1 MPRFTLKRALEFAV
15 TVEAVGARAYRQLAA
30 KLKNDEEIA
39 GVFKQLAKDET
50 AHERHFRSLLEKTPP
65 EPGPKDYDEGMG
77 VLKAMSLSEF
87 FSTRTGLKKDLAG
100 IKTRD
105 QALSRAFEL
114 ERATLNYYRAMQDV
128 MPRGGRALDD
138 VIAAEKQHLLKV
150 MQYLIT
156 GAKFRGLSD
165 SH

>member
-1 MPRFTLKRALEFAV
+1 MSKFTLKRALQFAV
-15 TVEAVGARAYRQLAA
+15 TTEAIGARAYRQLAQ
-30 KLKNDEEIA
+30 KLKNDQELA
-39 GVFKQLAKDET
+39 GVFKQLARDEA
-50 AHERHFRSLLEKTPP
+50 AHEKYFRSLLEKTQSDS
-65 EPGPKDYDEGMG
+65 GPKDYDEGMG

-87 FSTRTGLKKDLAG
+87 FSTRAGLKKDLEA

-105 QALSRAFEL
+105 QALNRAFEL
-114 ERATLNYYRAMQDV
+114 DQATLNYYRALKDV
-128 MPRGGRALDD
+128 IPRGGRALDD

-156 GAKFRGLSD
+156 GARFRGLSD